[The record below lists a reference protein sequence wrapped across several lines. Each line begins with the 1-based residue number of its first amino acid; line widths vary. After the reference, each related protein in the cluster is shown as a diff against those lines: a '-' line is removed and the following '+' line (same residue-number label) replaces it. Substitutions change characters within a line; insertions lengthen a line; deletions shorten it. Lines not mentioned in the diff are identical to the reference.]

1 MPGLNRSDWTAVLV
15 GGNHLANF
23 LIGRLGGSFANNYP
37 PDTAPADAIARM
49 KDNEAY
55 DVWVCWAA
63 IMRARD
69 NT

>member
-1 MPGLNRSDWTAVLV
+1 MAIRNDWTAVMV

-23 LIGRLGGSFANNYP
+23 LIGKLGGGFASQFP
-37 PDTAPADAIARM
+37 PTMEPPAVLAAV
-49 KDNEAY
+49 KDNDIY

-69 NT
+69 RS